1 MPVTVRIPAPL
12 RPVVGGAS
20 AVECAPGTVRE
31 LIEQLDAQH
40 AGFRDR
46 VMDGTALRRFVNVFV
61 AGEDVRF
68 GEGIDTPVADGQE
81 VTILPAV
88 AGG

>member
-1 MPVTVRIPAPL
+1 MAVNVRIPAPL
-12 RPVVGGAS
+12 RPLVGNQSSVAC
-20 AVECAPGTVRE
+20 EPGTVRE
-31 LIEQLDAQH
+31 LIDQLDGQY

-46 VMDGTALRRFVNVFV
+46 VMQGGSLRRFVNVVV
-61 AGEDVRF
+61 AGDDVRF
-68 GEGIDTPVADGQE
+68 AEGIDTPVGDGQE